1 MISSSL
7 APKDRSFV
15 RCSLVLGAAVAAIFA
30 LCGASQASTCSSFIT
45 LTNSDPQ
52 AFCTISAS
60 NGVDPRMQLRYL
72 SFSAASQ
79 GEVIIY
85 TSSLH
90 NDVADIVTFTDVH
103 GVATI
108 SFESDPKN
116 LPNLPVLGTY
126 TEGQYA
132 FLSLGLT
139 DGKVMHVGICTN
151 DNSGCSGADA
161 SLRVS
166 VGNVPEPGTL
176 LLLGTG
182 LIGAGALGVGKG
194 SRAERFR
201 NLLRSSLRI

>member
-1 MISSSL
+1 VICSSL
-7 APKDRSFV
+7 PPKLRAFIV
-15 RCSLVLGAAVAAIFA
+15 PRKPQLLVAAIVAIFVM
-30 LCGASQASTCSSFIT
+30 CGTGWADTCGSFIA
-45 LTNSDPQ
+45 LTPTQPQAYCTVPASNSDFQ
-52 AFCTISAS
+52 T
-60 NGVDPRMQLRYL
+60 DLKYL
-72 SFSAASQ
+72 SFKSQ

-90 NDVADIVTFTDVH
+90 NDVADVVTFTDVH

-108 SFESDPKN
+108 TFESDPSS

-126 TEGQYA
+126 TEGQFA
-132 FLSLGLT
+132 FVSLGLT
-139 DGKVMHVGICTN
+139 NGKLIHVGICTN
-151 DNSGCSGADA
+151 DNMGCGGADA

-176 LLLGTG
+176 LLMGTG

-201 NLLRSSLRI
+201 SLLRSSIRS